1 MPRRLAVRL
10 PLLVALALGAWL
22 WQSNLFPQPREL
34 ALLLP
39 AGRAPLSGV
48 ELQLYA
54 ESGELLKR
62 EEWSIPA
69 RGEVPSTL
77 RVQLPLRPGRY
88 LCRVFL
94 KEASGAEQPLATVLE
109 VGDLQR
115 YELELRPPRPP
126 P

>member
-1 MPRRLAVRL
+1 MSRRLVVRL
-10 PLLVALALGAWL
+10 PLLAALALGVWL
-22 WQSNLFPQPREL
+22 WQSNLFPQSREL
-34 ALLLP
+34 LLLLP

-69 RGEVPSTL
+69 PGDAPPTL
-77 RVQLPLRPGRY
+77 RVQVPLRSGRY

-94 KEASGAEQPLATVLE
+94 QEASGAEQPLAATLE
-109 VGDLQR
+109 VGDLR
-115 YELELRPPRPP
+115 SYELELRPPRPP